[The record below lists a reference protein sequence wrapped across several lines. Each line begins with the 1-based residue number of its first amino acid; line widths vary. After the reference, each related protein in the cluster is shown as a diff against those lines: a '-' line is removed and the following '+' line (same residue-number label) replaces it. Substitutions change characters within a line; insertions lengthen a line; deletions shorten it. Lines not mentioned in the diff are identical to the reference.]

1 MQLSGGAPGDMTVVR
16 MLRARLC
23 SRSASPMM
31 WTSTK
36 SCYGRRDRN
45 TERKDERMPHVIV
58 KLYAGRSEQ
67 QKAKLAEEVTKAI
80 MTSAN
85 CTEEAVSVSIEDVA
99 PNDWTEK
106 VVQAGHRRQARHHL
120 QEAWIQPSLIT
131 AKTAAETLREIGAA
145 LASGRATLIAALFA
159 DDCIGA
165 TFSPSLGTCVPPP
178 ALGRSRS
185 AWEPQRWVLFRRRL
199 FAADRRWRLRLCQYA
214 DIERFGLEDA
224 PVRDGRVKQADLIEL
239 ATGHEGQAS
248 AARRI
253 LGDDVG
259 DPTDPVWGFDEEG
272 EMRGMWRPTGQ

>member
-1 MQLSGGAPGDMTVVR
+1 M
-16 MLRARLC
+16 
-23 SRSASPMM
+23 
-31 WTSTK
+31 
-36 SCYGRRDRN
+36 
-45 TERKDERMPHVIV
+45 
-58 KLYAGRSEQ
+58 
-67 QKAKLAEEVTKAI
+67 
-80 MTSAN
+80 
-85 CTEEAVSVSIEDVA
+85 
-99 PNDWTEK
+99 
-106 VVQAGHRRQARHHL
+106 
-120 QEAWIQPSLIT
+120 IT

-272 EMRGMWRPTGQ
+272 EMRGMWRPTGQKRLWFLAGGLAQCRGSSKMLALQIKARELGICMIEVGAPLGSLPAVPDAGRSICLQRDARQSCYSPVHCRVT